1 MEKDKVQE
9 YVEGKVTDALNKVV
23 TDAYLAGYN
32 AGYQDGYNKVVKDS
46 VSEGSEFVDLG
57 LPSGTLWSSD
67 YVKDGDEVL
76 FLPYPEAQKYDIP
89 TKEQVDELREY
100 CEISIK
106 YDEDDN
112 YVHIVLGPN
121 GNSIVFKGHGYKTFA
136 ELKDTKTAYFWQ
148 VYNSDKPKAVF
159 VPYPSAPYINAV
171 YLFPGY
177 KIPIWTVKNK
187 KLSSNPQ
194 PIGFSGILLA
204 N

>member
-1 MEKDKVQE
+1 MNTVDKAKE
-9 YVEGKVTDALNKVV
+9 YAEGKVTEALTKVV
-23 TDAYLAGYN
+23 ADAYMAGYN
-32 AGYQDGYNKVVKDS
+32 AGYQDGVDKVAKDS
-46 VSEGSEFVDLG
+46 VSEETEFVDLG
-57 LPSGTLWSSD
+57 LPSGTLWASD

-112 YVHIVLGPN
+112 YVHIVFGPN
-121 GNSIVFKGHGYKTFA
+121 GNSIVFKGHGYKTFT
-136 ELKDTKTAYFWQ
+136 ELKNAKTAYFWQ
-148 VYNSDKPKAVF
+148 VYNSDTPKTIF
-159 VPYPSAPYINAV
+159 VPYLSAPYINAV

-187 KLSSNPQ
+187 KL
-194 PIGFSGILLA
+194 
-204 N
+204 

>member
-1 MEKDKVQE
+1 MNTVDKAKE
-9 YVEGKVTDALNKVV
+9 YAEGKVTEALTKVV
-23 TDAYLAGYN
+23 ADAYMAGYN
-32 AGYQDGYNKVVKDS
+32 AGYQDGVDKVAKDS
-46 VSEGSEFVDLG
+46 VSEETEFVDLG
-57 LPSGTLWSSD
+57 LPSGTLWASD
-67 YVKDGDEVL
+67 
-76 FLPYPEAQKYDIP
+76 
-89 TKEQVDELREY
+89 
-100 CEISIK
+100 

-112 YVHIVLGPN
+112 YVHIVLGSN

-187 KLSSNPQ
+187 KL
-194 PIGFSGILLA
+194 
-204 N
+204 

>member
-1 MEKDKVQE
+1 MNEVGKAKE
-9 YVEGKVTDALNKVV
+9 YAEGKVIEVLSQVV
-23 TDAYLAGYN
+23 ADAYMAGYN
-32 AGYQDGYNKVVKDS
+32 AGYQEGYNKVVKETSSD
-46 VSEGSEFVDLG
+46 EMEYVDLG
-57 LPSGTLWSSD
+57 LPSGTLWASD

-76 FLPYPEAQKYDIP
+76 FLPYPEALKYDIP

-136 ELKDTKTAYFWQ
+136 ELKDVKTAYFWQ
-148 VYNSDKPKAVF
+148 VYNSDEPKAVF
-159 VPYPSAPYINAV
+159 VPYPSGPYINAV

-187 KLSSNPQ
+187 EL
-194 PIGFSGILLA
+194 
-204 N
+204 

>member
-1 MEKDKVQE
+1 MIKNMNIDKAKK
-9 YVEGKVTDALNKVV
+9 YAEGKVADALSQVV
-23 TDAYLAGYN
+23 ADAYLAGYN
-32 AGYQDGYNKVVKDS
+32 AGYQDGIGKVAKDS
-46 VSEGSEFVDLG
+46 VSEETEFVDLG
-57 LPSGTLWSSD
+57 LPSGTLWASD

-76 FLPYPEAQKYDIP
+76 FLPYPEALKYDIP

-148 VYNSDKPKAVF
+148 VYNSDTPKTVF
-159 VPYPSAPYINAV
+159 VPYLSAPYINAE

-187 KLSSNPQ
+187 EL
-194 PIGFSGILLA
+194 
-204 N
+204 